1 MINAQPAESRSGT
14 CTVPAVAE
22 ARAQSNLGVK
32 RKKDVSKSASM
43 LVEAIDRMSKSSTS
57 NVEKIEKE
65 RAERE
70 SVRINLIREVET
82 NKQDRADQ
90 RTQIPADVLEETNTK
105 ASTLTILDVLEQ
117 NLLSGRIPSSGVD
130 IRFLLYR
137 DYLYLSIIEANG
149 GVEDLDSTLWQQL
162 PFELLE
168 TILTKLPGSTLMNWC
183 QVCKRWKTLI
193 QSHEFARR
201 CDSIEPL
208 VFFHYFGK
216 ADSVAYLAIPNTK
229 TNRWEKHTLDFAS
242 EGLSVLAAD
251 QGLICFETGSQS
263 TKDILF
269 VYNPLTRQW
278 KELRIPPE
286 ECNFTY
292 DRSKLVGLIV
302 DQETGSYKLVATFL
316 KDVNEW
322 DETKTL
328 IYESVS
334 STWTSSSSCPD
345 FPLGDQQPGYWCQW
359 KPGASVRCGEK
370 LYWLVEQIMEFCGT
384 AFRVVVSFDVRGRIW
399 TVDEPDLP
407 YELFVG
413 DRQDD
418 PPDFP
423 YTRFVIPDPYGTGSK
438 PPQWNFHLATNDGAV
453 YAILF
458 ESLIS
463 RGAFSGEFS
472 SLIPEVRIIDTDFVR
487 TVRELAKPPEHY
499 LPTKA
504 VSHGEVWYV
513 VFEYGGVSR
522 GERGKRPLLV
532 FAYDPRRNVWGW
544 LPELDSSSSC
554 RDVMPED
561 YPPFWLPQ
569 FFTCT
574 LSLRAFV

>member
-1 MINAQPAESRSGT
+1 MGT
-14 CTVPAVAE
+14 
-22 ARAQSNLGVK
+22 S
-32 RKKDVSKSASM
+32 
-43 LVEAIDRMSKSSTS
+43 
-57 NVEKIEKE
+57 
-65 RAERE
+65 
-70 SVRINLIREVET
+70 
-82 NKQDRADQ
+82 
-90 RTQIPADVLEETNTK
+90 
-105 ASTLTILDVLEQ
+105 
-117 NLLSGRIPSSGVD
+117 
-130 IRFLLYR
+130 
-137 DYLYLSIIEANG
+137 
-149 GVEDLDSTLWQQL
+149 EDLDSTLWKQL

-168 TILTKLPGSTLMNWC
+168 TILTKIPGSTLMNWC

-269 VYNPLTRQW
+269 IYNPLTRQW
-278 KELRIPPE
+278 KELRIPAE
-286 ECNFTY
+286 ECNFTH

-334 STWTSSSSCPD
+334 STWTSTSLCPD

-370 LYWLVEQIMEFCGT
+370 LYWLVEQIMELGT
-384 AFRVVVSFDVRGRIW
+384 AFRVVVSFDVRGGIW

-413 DRQDD
+413 YRQDD

-423 YTRFVIPDPYGTGSK
+423 YTRFVIPDAYGTGSK
-438 PPQWNFHLATNDGAV
+438 PPHWNFHLATNDGAV
-453 YAILF
+453 CAILF
-458 ESLIS
+458 ESLFS

-504 VSHGEVWYV
+504 VSHGEVC
-513 VFEYGGVSR
+513 
-522 GERGKRPLLV
+522 
-532 FAYDPRRNVWGW
+532 
-544 LPELDSSSSC
+544 SSC

-569 FFTCT
+569 FFTCA